1 MTCDHVFGAVDDCIR
16 CIYCEVLPGRDD
28 LKYYRYLRDE
38 VQVDDG
44 YLAPRSYRYD
54 Y

>member
-16 CIYCEVLPGRDD
+16 CIYCEVLPGRDA
-28 LKYYRYLRDE
+28 LNYRYLRDE
-38 VQVDDG
+38 VQVVDDD